1 MATFRR
7 RRRALV
13 FDAVVVGLA
22 LAGLVCLAYPR
33 VAASGAPPA
42 RVSGRLTWP
51 SVSGQS
57 SFTRSDPPST
67 RPSPTTPVRGA
78 VPGPE
83 APPAQLSIPAI
94 GVQTPLTRLGLG
106 SDGTLQVPSDPS
118 VAGWYALGPR
128 PGEPGASVIAGHVDS
143 WERPAV
149 FYRLGELSP
158 GSFVRI
164 GLTNGTQVRFRVY
177 AVREF
182 AKAAFPSNL
191 VYGPTQDAELRLI
204 TCGGPW
210 DTQTGHYLDN
220 VVVFARYAG
229 RAA

>member
-1 MATFRR
+1 MAAFRR

-22 LAGLVCLAYPR
+22 VAGLVCLAYPR
-33 VAASGAPPA
+33 VTASGTPPA
-42 RVSGRLTWP
+42 RVSGRLTSP
-51 SVSGQS
+51 

-67 RPSPTTPVRGA
+67 RPPPASSARGA
-78 VPGPE
+78 FPGPE
-83 APPAQLSIPAI
+83 APPAQLSIPTI

-106 SDGTLQVPSDPS
+106 SDGTLEVPSDPS

-128 PGEPGASVIAGHVDS
+128 PGDPGASVIAGHVDS

-158 GSFVRI
+158 GSLVRI

-177 AVREF
+177 AVRVF

-191 VYGPTQDAELRLI
+191 VYGPTQGPELRLI

-210 DTQTGHYLDN
+210 DSQTGHYLDN

-229 RAA
+229 GPAQK